1 MDFNDLKINFTE
13 YLINQGIISEKEY
26 VDSDNTASVFM
37 HAQEFKEYLHN
48 ELKCD
53 TSIYQESI
61 FDILQMQ
68 IIDGKL
74 VNPEEAEKEVT
85 DEEDANKEDEQN
97 LENDNTAVESLPND
111 EITNDKENK
120 EITSDNPNDKTD
132 SEITALIEEQL
143 GKEADEN
150 NLLFEIF
157 NDLIKDEKFI
167 SAIDLDTNN
176 ELSVE
181 ELANFFNTIKSYD
194 LDESNV
200 SFEDIMQ
207 AVEKINDNSFE
218 LWPDAIEPIEESPEI
233 EETQE
238 TQAPA
243 TGGTTGSGGG
253 GNATSYNST
262 PQEKTLDNMSK
273 DELNSELTK
282 AKTDFDEKNN
292 TLSSILDGSYPELQ
306 NLESQIDESYKLYLT
321 ELEKVDEQTAKNFEE
336 LKESINTK
344 EEEINKQEQEIIN
357 QEITVSTAENNY
369 NNAISTR
376 QVLESTLS
384 SLQQVD
390 TSDLDGKQKSEISEK
405 ISTVQSEIEKAK
417 LNEKNAKQTLEK
429 EKGKLEDLNNKKSE
443 LETGEGGLN
452 ELNSKMSEL
461 EAQIIEKYPQVEEYL
476 NSYKEAKEN
485 YQTQKD
491 TLISTAKSEL
501 EKSQKYVNEV
511 QSAINNYDN
520 REMAMKY
527 SFDGLTDLTRKAVE
541 LAYTQIGVSETEGAN
556 RGDNEKY
563 GAGAGVPWCAAFVSW
578 LFGKGQGNSGNNPLK
593 FTASVS
599 SLRDQAKA
607 AGYYSSVGS
616 YTPKPGDIMIQKN
629 NASHTGIVV
638 KVEGNTIYTIEGNSG
653 NAVRERQYTIGS
665 SGYNKISGWI
675 RMNDW
680 SMAA

>member
-1 MDFNDLKINFTE
+1 MDFSDLKINFTE
-13 YLINQGIISEKEY
+13 YLIKQGIISEKEY

-37 HAQEFKEYLHN
+37 YAQEFKDYLHD
-48 ELKCD
+48 ELRCD
-53 TSIYQESI
+53 TSVYQESI

-68 IIDGKL
+68 VIDGKL
-74 VNPEEAEKEVT
+74 VNPSELENEIP
-85 DEEDANKEDEQN
+85 NKENSAKNSEQN
-97 LENDNTAVESLPND
+97 LEVNTPID
-111 EITNDKENK
+111 ENMLSNTTPTDEEKDETINENP
-120 EITSDNPNDKTD
+120 SDDEVD
-132 SEITALIEEQL
+132 SEINTLIEEQL
-143 GKEADEN
+143 GTETEEN
-150 NLLFEIF
+150 NVLFEIF

-167 SAIDLDTNN
+167 NAIDQDTDA

-181 ELANFFNTIKSYD
+181 ELANFFNTIKSFD
-194 LDESNV
+194 SDESNV

-218 LWPDAIEPIEESPEI
+218 LLSDVVETPDETAEI
-233 EETQE
+233 QE
-238 TQAPA
+238 TQPTRSSTA
-243 TGGTTGSGGG
+243 GGSQGPGGG
-253 GNATSYNST
+253 RTT

-273 DELNSELTK
+273 DELNTELAK
-282 AKTDFDEKNN
+282 AKTDFDEKKTNL
-292 TLSSILDGSYPELQ
+292 TAIIDGTNPELQ
-306 NLESQIDESYKLYLT
+306 ELDAQIDESYQLYQS
-321 ELEKVDEQTAKNFEE
+321 ELKKVDEEMAKQLDD
-336 LKESINTK
+336 LKISIDEK
-344 EEEINKQEQEIIN
+344 EDDIREQEQKIIN

-563 GAGAGVPWCAAFVSW
+563 GAGAGVAWCAAFVSW
-578 LFGKGQGNSGNNPLK
+578 LYGKGQGNSGNNPLK

-599 SLRDQAKA
+599 TLRDQAQA
-607 AGYYSSVGS
+607 AGYYSKVGT

-665 SGYNKISGWI
+665 GGYNKISGWI